1 MNPKIER
8 LYVGDKVMN
17 AKQEMIEIVNIE
29 SYKLDYNV
37 PVHTLHIEE
46 VHNFFA
52 NGILVHNA
60 MQIFIK
66 TLTGKTVTI
75 DVEPNDTIET
85 VKLKIQKAED
95 IPPEQQRLIFAG
107 KQLKTG
113 GQDGRTL
120 SEYNI
125 QKESTL
131 HLVLRL
137 RGGGDPKQMG
147 IAAGGKMRQKIYKD
161 VKRNMNM
168 YNKKKVQRIFINIA
182 NSEMWQTIT
191 QKEMPPSPLNP
202 FTYKLYGFPWFDL
215 YDDNMEDVEESKI
228 LKNIMSINDIDDTQE
243 IDDSDNWQCPL
254 CTFSNVRKNT
264 TCCMCGQGKPPSM
277 EIDQSDIIGIEHPDN
292 PNDEDK
298 DKNKNKKEDKDADK
312 DQNEDDDGDKDMND
326 KGKNKDEDQDKDED
340 GNGDKAKID
349 DGDL

>member
-1 MNPKIER
+1 MAHAE
-8 LYVGDKVMN
+8 
-17 AKQEMIEIVNIE
+17 
-29 SYKLDYNV
+29 
-37 PVHTLHIEE
+37 TFE
-46 VHNFFA
+46 VELMS
-52 NGILVHNA
+52 G
-60 MQIFIK
+60 
-66 TLTGKTVTI
+66 
-75 DVEPNDTIET
+75 DTIQNIKMIIQIMKGYHCNNQT
-85 VKLKIQKAED
+85 LKFSGIILRDDKKLYECGLTMNTTLQLEVNV
-95 IPPEQQRLIFAG
+95 EQN
-107 KQLKTG
+107 
-113 GQDGRTL
+113 
-120 SEYNI
+120 E
-125 QKESTL
+125 
-131 HLVLRL
+131 
-137 RGGGDPKQMG
+137 MG
-147 IAAGGKMRQKIYKD
+147 LAAGGKMKQKIYPD
-161 VKRNMNM
+161 DEINIGQ
-168 YNKKKVQRIFINIA
+168 YNVKKVTRVFVNIA
-182 NSEMWQTIT
+182 NGNMWKAIT
-191 QKEMPPSPLNP
+191 GRKLPESPLNP
-202 FTYKLYGFPWFDL
+202 QIYKSYGYPWFDL